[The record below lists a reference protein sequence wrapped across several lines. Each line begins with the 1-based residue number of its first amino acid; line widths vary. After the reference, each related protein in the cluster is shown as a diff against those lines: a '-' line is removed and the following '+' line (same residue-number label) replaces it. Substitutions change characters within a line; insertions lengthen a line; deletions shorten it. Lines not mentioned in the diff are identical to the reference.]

1 MVSDFENLFNSS
13 LFLHRTLRH
22 IPKVIL
28 AAMKECKKKIGKFPA
43 YQLSSGRPLDRNEWL
58 ISVLSWATRFSLSRV
73 LTLM

>member
-28 AAMKECKKKIGKFPA
+28 AAMKEYKKRSGNFP
-43 YQLSSGRPLDRNEWL
+43 
-58 ISVLSWATRFSLSRV
+58 
-73 LTLM
+73 LTS